1 MDDDERIFDN
11 GTPWD
16 YVVDLG
22 NLVDKLVVAH
32 NKLAEDHEKLIQR
45 QKILEAK
52 IQELRRKNFG

>member
-1 MDDDERIFDN
+1 MDDGERIFDN

-22 NLVDKLVVAH
+22 HLVDRLVTAH
-32 NKLAEDHEKLIQR
+32 NKLAEDHEKLIKR